1 MRPRAK
7 ATVRAVSG
15 MEECWFMLSS
25 QDWWNK
31 DEWTKEHYT
40 LARQLM
46 RTIHVLPRDFD
57 EDVIQ
62 ETALRYQK
70 AKSTGKGGN
79 YRAWLRTM
87 LLRKSIDMLRKDR
100 HIRSKNKPI
109 FVSLE
114 ASESSRLT
122 RRFYP
127 ILLSEDTYD

>member
-1 MRPRAK
+1 
-7 ATVRAVSG
+7 
-15 MEECWFMLSS
+15 MLSS
-25 QDWWNK
+25 QDWWK
-31 DEWTKEHYT
+31 RDEWTKEHYA

-62 ETALRYQK
+62 ETALRYPR

-114 ASESSRLT
+114 SVGER
-122 RRFYP
+122 
-127 ILLSEDTYD
+127 